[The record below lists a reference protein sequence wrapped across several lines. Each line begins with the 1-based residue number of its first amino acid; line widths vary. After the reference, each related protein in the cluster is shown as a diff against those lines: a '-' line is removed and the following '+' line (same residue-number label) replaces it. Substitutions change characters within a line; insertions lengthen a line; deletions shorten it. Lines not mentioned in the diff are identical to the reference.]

1 MRLLAVVALSTIAT
15 GAMGWGAPAELT
27 GLTGIGVTLSP
38 LEVVIESTGPL
49 TFRQGRLSN
58 PSRAYFDFPDTE
70 LRIAGKRYF
79 AVDGDGTQITKVRAA
94 ETAPGT
100 VRVVFDLAND
110 TVRVSV
116 NQLEQPARLVVTV
129 KAGGP
134 TPVAPPK
141 ISLDQM
147 RHGAREA
154 AATGRIPAPP
164 AAVPEKSA
172 AAAVVPSS
180 AADGP
185 RSTKPVAERGERP
198 APNRKTATDTAPL
211 AAGRKTPG
219 TGTSKPT
226 DPAVRV
232 AGKKSAPDTPPEA
245 GRSTVPSIRAE
256 EDLEPSGNGP
266 SVAAST
272 ELADAGTAAASV
284 TTENGPRPAGGSA
297 LSPRPAP
304 PATAPPESRATP
316 ARRGSR
322 SLTRALGLKL
332 GRIVLDPGHGGYD
345 FGTSSPNGLH
355 EKELV
360 LDVAQRLGL
369 LLEEQLG
376 AEVVYTRE
384 DDRFVALERRT
395 EFANEQ
401 KADLF
406 ISVHAN
412 SSPFKQAAGPETYF
426 LNFTSARDALEVASR
441 ENASSGKTIFELKDL
456 LQKIALNEKLTES
469 RDFAA
474 KVQSS
479 MIAMTKST
487 TPQRDR
493 GVKRAPFVV
502 LIGTQMP
509 SILTEIGFVSN
520 PREEALLKRSDYRQK
535 IAEALAKGVV
545 QYATSLS
552 RFQVA
557 HAARATQ

>member
-1 MRLLAVVALSTIAT
+1 MRLLAAVALATIA
-15 GAMGWGAPAELT
+15 GPVIGWGAPAERA

-58 PSRAYFDFPDTE
+58 PSRAYFDFPETE
-70 LRIAGKRYF
+70 LRLSGKRTF
-79 AVDGDGTQITKVRAA
+79 AAEGDGIQIIKVRAA

-110 TVRVSV
+110 TIRLSV
-116 NQLEQPARLVVTV
+116 NHLEQPARLVVTV
-129 KAGGP
+129 KSVSQ
-134 TPVAPPK
+134 TPVAPPR

-172 AAAVVPSS
+172 AAAIVAPPRP
-180 AADGP
+180 ADAP
-185 RSTKPVAERGERP
+185 RLSKPLGERP
-198 APNRKTATDTAPL
+198 VSNTRADAGSLVAG
-211 AAGRKTPG
+211 AGRKSPAN
-219 TGTSKPT
+219 GTSKPPE
-226 DPAVRV
+226 PAVRA
-232 AGKKSAPDTPPEA
+232 AGKKPAPDTPPEA
-245 GRSTVPSIRAE
+245 GRSAAPKARAE
-256 EDLEPSGNGP
+256 EDLESAGKVPP
-266 SVAAST
+266 ATAT
-272 ELADAGTAAASV
+272 ELADAGTSGTPVIA
-284 TTENGPRPAGGSA
+284 ENGSRPAGSSV
-297 LSPRPAP
+297 LPRPTPPAAP
-304 PATAPPESRATP
+304 PAESRATP

-332 GRIVLDPGHGGYD
+332 GRIVLDPGHGGND

-376 AEVVYTRE
+376 AEVIYTRE

-426 LNFTSARDALEVASR
+426 LNFTSAREALEVASR

-479 MIAMTKST
+479 MMAMTKST
-487 TPQRDR
+487 APQRDR

-502 LIGTQMP
+502 LIGAQMP

-520 PREEALLKRSDYRQK
+520 PREEALLKRSDYRRK

-557 HAARATQ
+557 HAARAAQ